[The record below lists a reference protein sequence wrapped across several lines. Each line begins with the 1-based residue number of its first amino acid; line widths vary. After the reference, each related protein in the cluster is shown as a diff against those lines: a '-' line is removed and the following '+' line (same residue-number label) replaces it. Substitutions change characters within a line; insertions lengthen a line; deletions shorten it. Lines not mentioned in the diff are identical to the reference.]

1 MSLLIGNK
9 NVRRSHVPDVSGVVL
24 RIFILFLLLLAVD
37 RSVDHRGSSS
47 IQRCLCLVFIG
58 SGFFFSTHTGLDSG
72 WTGVWLS
79 DSWML

>member
-1 MSLLIGNK
+1 MSDAHMCQM
-9 NVRRSHVPDVSGVVL
+9 SPVSSFGSL
-24 RIFILFLLLLAVD
+24 IFILFLLLLAVD

-47 IQRCLCLVFIG
+47 IQQCLCLVFIG
-58 SGFFFSTHTGLDSG
+58 SGVFFSTHTGLDSG